1 MHPNELSKEEKIHS
15 IIYGAIVGVF
25 AIILA
30 VISIFYTNSSTSY
43 SSLFLVSTASKIISS
58 ILFPVFFVYLLKK
71 KSGTLWTFSKAL
83 KSIYI
88 LLATSIILSS
98 VGLTLAEKVFIN
110 EDVVRAGYQN
120 LMNLKIENMEANKAT
135 DEEIDTQMEVIEQSR
150 DFAVEP
156 LTFKSITA
164 PMFISL
170 LVNFIFALVL
180 AFLFRSPV
188 QKKA

>member
-1 MHPNELSKEEKIHS
+1 M
-15 IIYGAIVGVF
+15 
-25 AIILA
+25 
-30 VISIFYTNSSTSY
+30 
-43 SSLFLVSTASKIISS
+43 
-58 ILFPVFFVYLLKK
+58 
-71 KSGTLWTFSKAL
+71 
-83 KSIYI
+83 
-88 LLATSIILSS
+88 ATSIVLSS